1 MNIIIREL
9 KNSDIEYVLP
19 MIQKMFLEHDLAE
32 PDLFSPNSI
41 SIEKIRKYLEEAI
54 DDKDCEVFV
63 ALIDQEIV
71 GTIRATVKDA
81 PSFYKDNK
89 LGYTDDLVVKEEHR
103 RKGIGRE
110 LINKTNEYYQSKDI
124 SLVESK
130 VYEFNKPSQ
139 GIFKKQGFKQTF
151 SYFYKRLP

>member
-1 MNIIIREL
+1 MQITIRGLEQ
-9 KNSDIEYVLP
+9 KDIVTVLP

-41 SIEKIRKYLEEAI
+41 STEKIQKYLEEAI
-54 DDKDCEVFV
+54 TDKDCKVFV

-71 GTIRATVKDA
+71 GTIRATIKDA

-103 RKGIGRE
+103 RNGIGGE
-110 LINKTNEYYQSKDI
+110 LINKTIEYYKSKGV
-124 SLVESK
+124 SLIESK
-130 VYEFNKPSQ
+130 IYEFNKPSQ
-139 GIFKKQGFKQTF
+139 ALSEKNGFKKTF
-151 SYFYKRLP
+151 SYFYKRI